1 MCRMALLCCG
11 LLTSV
16 VGTDDTAKRWE
27 PQIAAFEKADSKDPP
42 PKDAILFV
50 GSSSIRGWKLK
61 KYFPELKT
69 INRGFGGSQMS
80 DSLHYADRIVIP
92 HRPKAI
98 VVYAGDNDI
107 AKGKSPEVVARDY
120 QAFVKKVRGELPN
133 VRVLFIAIKPSLKRW
148 KLIEDIRKA
157 NKMISKL
164 TSEDPLQE
172 FIDIDTPML
181 GGDGK
186 PRKELFVKDGLHLSH
201 AGYVLW
207 SNATVA
213 AINKKPVKASAKK
226 LE

>member
-1 MCRMALLCCG
+1 MCRMALMCFG

-16 VGTDDTAKRWE
+16 VVADDSAKRWE
-27 PQIAAFEKADSKDPP
+27 PQIAAFEKADSEAPP

-61 KYFPELKT
+61 EYFPELKT

-107 AKGKSPEVVARDY
+107 ATGKSPEVVARDY

-181 GGDGK
+181 GEDAK

-201 AGYVLW
+201 AGYELW
-207 SNATVA
+207 SKATVV
-213 AINKKPVKASAKK
+213 AINKMPVKASVKK
-226 LE
+226 SE

>member
-1 MCRMALLCCG
+1 MCRMALLCFG
-11 LLTSV
+11 LLTCV
-16 VGTDDTAKRWE
+16 VVADDSAKRWE

-61 KYFPELKT
+61 KYFPEWNT

-107 AKGKSPEVVARDY
+107 AKGKPPEVVVRDY
-120 QAFVKKVRGELPN
+120 ESFVKKVRAELPIA
-133 VRVLFIAIKPSLKRW
+133 RILFIAIKPSIKRW

-157 NKMISKL
+157 NRMIAKL
-164 TSEDPLQE
+164 TSKDPSQE
-172 FIDIDTPML
+172 FIDIDTPMI
-181 GGDGK
+181 GKDGK

-201 AGYVLW
+201 EGYLLW
-207 SNATVA
+207 SKVTVA
-213 AINKKPVKASAKK
+213 AINKRPGKAPAEKS
-226 LE
+226 E